1 MTVPASTVG
10 TGAVDIQLI
19 PAGRYAQSRNLI
31 TDLSPYG
38 SRGEEHIGD
47 IVATGLEF
55 GNGPHFEL
63 YHSMNNDPIQA
74 DVSLLLQSQGLEH

>member
-1 MTVPASTVG
+1 MPASTVG
-10 TGAVDIQLI
+10 TGAVEIQLI

-31 TDLSPYG
+31 TDLSQYG
-38 SRGEEHIGD
+38 SRREEHISD
-47 IVATGLEF
+47 IAATGLEF
-55 GNGPHFEL
+55 GNGTRFEL